1 MLNGGS
7 CGTRPYGALNPTT
20 PFQAAGVRIEPPM
33 SEPVAS
39 VEVPDA
45 SDAPVPPDEPP
56 TPYSGFHGLRVTP
69 HSRECVKPAVE
80 NSGVVVRAC
89 AMPPAARMRSAIG
102 SVTSAISSRCSSEP
116 MLHGWPVIGTSSLMP
131 TQMPSSARGASPRPM

>member
-7 CGTRPYGALNPTT
+7 CGTRPYGGLKPTT
-20 PFQAAGVRIEPPM
+20 PFHPAGIRIEPPM

-39 VEVPDA
+39 VELPDE

-56 TPYSGFHGLRVTP
+56 TPNSGFQALRVTP
-69 HSRECVKPAVE
+69 HRRVWVKPAQE

-89 AMPPAARMRSAIG
+89 GMPPAARIRSAIG
-102 SVTSAISSRCSSEP
+102 SVTSAISSRASSDP
-116 MLHGWPVIGTSSLMP
+116 PLHGWPVIGTSSLMP
-131 TQMPSSARGASPRPM
+131 TQMH

>member
-1 MLNGGS
+1 MLNGAI

-39 VEVPDA
+39 VDVPDA
-45 SDAPVPPDEPP
+45 SDAPVPPDDPP
-56 TPYSGFHGLRVTP
+56 TPNSGFHGLRVTP

-80 NSGVVVRAC
+80 NSGVVVRAW
-89 AMPPAARMRSAIG
+89 AIPPAARIRPAIG
-102 SVTSAISSRCSSEP
+102 SVSVAMSSR
-116 MLHGWPVIGTSSLMP
+116 
-131 TQMPSSARGASPRPM
+131 